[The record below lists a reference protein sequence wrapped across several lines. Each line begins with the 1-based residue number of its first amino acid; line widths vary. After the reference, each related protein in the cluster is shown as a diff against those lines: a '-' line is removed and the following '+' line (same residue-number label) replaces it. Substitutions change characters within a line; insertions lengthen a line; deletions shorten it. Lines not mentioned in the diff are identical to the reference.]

1 VRSGSAQELVEAAEK
16 ALEGQVPAAALTP
29 EQELELEKLKKEAKL
44 RRLALDPQPEAV
56 GDAKSSLGD
65 AESSLGDAKSSLG
78 DTKSSLGDGNP
89 YHRWPCPKTFC
100 WRCTAR
106 RSSCGRRGRKR
117 AASPPPAPPPPL
129 PPQTAV
135 PSLSLGVRSLGGAK
149 RSPGDTT
156 SSLGDAKSSLG
167 TLRARWVTLRARWV
181 TLRAHWVTLR
191 ARWVTLTPY
200 PRWQARARQPSWW
213 WRQGQ

>member
-1 VRSGSAQELVEAAEK
+1 MRSGSAQELVEAAEK

-78 DTKSSLGDGNP
+78 DTKSSLGDA
-89 YHRWPCPKTFC
+89 K
-100 WRCTAR
+100 
-106 RSSCGRRGRKR
+106 S
-117 AASPPPAPPPPL
+117 
-129 PPQTAV
+129 
-135 PSLSLGVRSLGGAK
+135 SLGDAE
-149 RSPGDTT
+149 

-167 TLRARWVTLRARWV
+167 GAESSLGDAKSSLGESGSCATPSARISSSPRTFATTTAR
-181 TLRAHWVTLR
+181 
-191 ARWVTLTPY
+191 
-200 PRWQARARQPSWW
+200 PSASSSD
-213 WRQGQ
+213 RPAAL